1 MKLVIAEKPSVAM
14 SYAKVL
20 GANTKKDGYSEGN
33 GYIVTWCVGHLI
45 ELAMPEA
52 YDEKYKKW
60 DMANLP
66 FIPDKWRYAIK
77 KETAKQ
83 YKTVKQLL
91 VDDKVN
97 EVVCGT
103 DAGREGELIFRHVYK
118 MSGSKKP
125 IKRLWVSSM
134 EDSALKEGFNNLKNG
149 ADYENLYNAALARER
164 IDYLAGMNFSP
175 LVSLLYGGAGT
186 YFSIGRVQTP
196 TLNLVYQRDNDIAN
210 FVKEKYYV
218 VHIAKDG
225 LDAVSEHIKEQNIAE
240 KMQKECNGANATV
253 VKAEKKDKKVNMPTL
268 YDLTTLQRDANRLY
282 GFTADKTLK
291 VTQKLYENKLVTYPR
306 TDSAYLTEDMENVVD
321 EVSKKMLHLFNL
333 SADIAVNKHIFN
345 NNKVS
350 DHHAIIPTKADF
362 DINSLSM
369 DEQKIYSLIAMR
381 LLCAMGKPYLYEST
395 SIEISCAG
403 STFKANSNVIKDKGF
418 KTIEEFFKARYKA
431 DKDDRADT
439 KNNEATEINFAIAEG
454 MILENVTSEC
464 KEAFTKPQPHFTED
478 TLLSTMEKAGVKDMS
493 DEVERKGI
501 GTPATRAEIIE
512 KLVNRGYVIREKKN
526 ILITDKGKY
535 LVEVAPERIKSID
548 FTVDM
553 ENKLVDLS
561 NGKVTYQA
569 FMQEFNDY
577 ISDVV
582 DEYSKLEITD
592 KKIFANGP
600 ISDIGNCPLCKSPI
614 REGKTNYYCS
624 NKECKVCLWKEDNY
638 LKSMKKSMTKKIAS
652 DFFNKGY
659 SNIKGLVSPSKGT
672 EFDAKVICTFDEE
685 GRCKYNLE
693 FPKKKNN
700 KKN

>member
-1 MKLVIAEKPSVAM
+1 M
-14 SYAKVL
+14 SYAKIL
-20 GANTKKDGYSEGN
+20 GANTKKDGYAEGN
-33 GYIVTWCVGHLI
+33 GYIVTWCIGHLI

-52 YDEKYKKW
+52 YDEKYRKW

-66 FIPDKWRYAIK
+66 FIPEKWRYAVK
-77 KETAKQ
+77 KDTAKQ

-91 VDDKVN
+91 VDDRVD
-97 EVVCGT
+97 EVICGT

-118 MSGSKKP
+118 LSGSKKT

-134 EDSALKEGFNNLKNG
+134 EDTALKEGFKNLKNG
-149 ADYENLYNAALARER
+149 SDYENLYDAALARER

-175 LVSLLYGGAGT
+175 LVSLLYGGQGT

-218 VHIAKDG
+218 VRIKKNA
-225 LDAVSEHIKEQNIAE
+225 LEAASEHIKEYEIAE
-240 KMQKECNGANATV
+240 KMQKECNGSSATV
-253 VKAEKKDKKVNMPTL
+253 TRVEKKDKKVGTPTL
-268 YDLTTLQRDANRLY
+268 YNLTTLQRDANRLY

-291 VTQKLYENKLVTYPR
+291 LTQKLYENKYVTYPR
-306 TDSAYLTEDMENVVD
+306 TDSSYLTEDMADVAD

-333 SADIAVNKHIFN
+333 EADLHINKHMFN
-345 NNKVS
+345 NAKVS
-350 DHHAIIPTKADF
+350 DHHAIIPTKADVN
-362 DINSLSM
+362 INYLNA
-369 DEQKIYSLIAMR
+369 DEQRIYSLIAMR
-381 LLCAMGKPYLYEST
+381 LLCAMSKPYLYEST
-395 SIEISCAG
+395 SIELNCSGYI
-403 STFKANSNVIKDKGF
+403 FKANSNVVKDKGF
-418 KTIEEFFKARYKA
+418 KAVEDYFKQIYKA
-431 DKDDRADT
+431 DTDKRDKD
-439 KNNEATEINFAIAEG
+439 EASEIDFEVNEG
-454 MILENVTSEC
+454 MSLNNVSSDY
-464 KEAFTKPQPHFTED
+464 KEAFTKPQPHYTED
-478 TLLSTMEKAGVKDMS
+478 TLLSAMEKAGAKDMD

-512 KLVNRGYVIREKKN
+512 KLVSRGYVSREKKN
-526 ILITDKGKY
+526 IIITEKGKY
-535 LVEVAPERIKSID
+535 LVEVAPERIKSVD

-553 ENKLVDLS
+553 ENKLLDLS
-561 NGKVTYQA
+561 KGNVSYQA
-569 FMQEFNDY
+569 FMQDFNDY
-577 ISDVV
+577 ITSVV
-582 DEYSKLEITD
+582 DEFSKLEVTE
-592 KKIFANGP
+592 KKSFANGP
-600 ISDIGNCPLCKSPI
+600 ASDIGSCPLCKSPI

-693 FPKKKNN
+693 FLKNKSNKKKNYGGEVL
-700 KKN
+700 

>member
-1 MKLVIAEKPSVAM
+1 M

-20 GANTKKDGYSEGN
+20 GANTKKDGYAEGN

-77 KETAKQ
+77 KKTANQ

-91 VDDKVN
+91 VDDRVD
-97 EVVCGT
+97 EVICGT

-125 IKRLWVSSM
+125 IKRLWVSSQ

-149 ADYENLYNAALARER
+149 ADYEKLYNAALARER

-175 LVSLLYGGAGT
+175 LVSLLYGGEGT
-186 YFSIGRVQTP
+186 RFSVGRVQTP
-196 TLNLVYQRDNDIAN
+196 TLNLVYKREKDIAE
-210 FVKEKYYV
+210 FVKEKYYI
-218 VHIAKDG
+218 VHIKKEG
-225 LDAVSEHIKEQNIAE
+225 LDAVSEHIKEQEIAE
-240 KMQKECNGANATV
+240 KMQKACNGSSATITKV
-253 VKAEKKDKKVNMPTL
+253 EKKDNKVNAPLL

-282 GFTADKTLK
+282 GLTSDMTLQI
-291 VTQKLYENKLVTYPR
+291 TQKLYENKMVTYPR
-306 TDSAYLTEDMENVVD
+306 TDSSYLTEDMRSVAD
-321 EVSKKMLHLFNL
+321 EVSKKMLHLFDLN
-333 SADIAVNKHIFN
+333 VEFVENKKVFN
-345 NNKVS
+345 NAKVS
-350 DHHAIIPTKADF
+350 DHHAIIPTMTDV
-362 DINSLSM
+362 DLDSLTA

-381 LLCAMGKPYLYEST
+381 LICAFCKPYTYEST
-395 SIEISCAG
+395 SIELNCNEYK
-403 STFKANSNVIKDKGF
+403 FKANSNVVKDKGF
-418 KTIEEFFKARYKA
+418 KAIEEHFKQKYKA
-431 DKDDRADT
+431 DTEKKDKGGSED
-439 KNNEATEINFAIAEG
+439 INFNVAEG
-454 MILENVTSEC
+454 MVLDNMVSEN
-464 KEAFTKPQPHFTED
+464 KEAYTKPQPHYTED
-478 TLLSTMEKAGVKDMS
+478 TLLLAMENAGVKDMS
-493 DEVERKGI
+493 AEVERKGI
-501 GTPATRAEIIE
+501 GTSATRAEIIK
-512 KLVNRGYVIREKKN
+512 KLVGRGYVIRDKKN
-526 ILITDKGKY
+526 ILITEKGKY
-535 LVEVAPERIKSID
+535 LVEVAPERIKSVD

-592 KKIFANGP
+592 KKTFANGP

>member
-20 GANTKKDGYSEGN
+20 GANTKKDGYAEGN

-77 KETAKQ
+77 KKTANQ

-91 VDDKVN
+91 VDDRVD
-97 EVVCGT
+97 EVICGT

-125 IKRLWVSSM
+125 IKRLWVSSQ

-149 ADYENLYNAALARER
+149 ADYEKLYNAALARER

-175 LVSLLYGGAGT
+175 LVSLLYGGEGT
-186 YFSIGRVQTP
+186 RFSVGRVQTP
-196 TLNLVYQRDNDIAN
+196 TLNLVYKREKDIAE
-210 FVKEKYYV
+210 FVKEKYYI
-218 VHIAKDG
+218 VHIKKDG
-225 LDAVSEHIKEQNIAE
+225 LDAVSEHIKEQEIAE
-240 KMQKECNGANATV
+240 KMQKACNGSSATITKV
-253 VKAEKKDKKVNMPTL
+253 EKKDNKVNAPLL

-282 GFTADKTLK
+282 GLTSDMTLQI
-291 VTQKLYENKLVTYPR
+291 TQKLYENKMVTYPR
-306 TDSAYLTEDMENVVD
+306 TDSSYLTEDMRNVAD
-321 EVSKKMLHLFNL
+321 EVSKKMLHLFDL
-333 SADIAVNKHIFN
+333 SVELIENKKVFN
-345 NNKVS
+345 NAKVS
-350 DHHAIIPTKADF
+350 DHHAIIPTMTGADL
-362 DINSLSM
+362 DSLTA

-381 LLCAMGKPYLYEST
+381 LICAFCKPYTYEST
-395 SIEISCAG
+395 SIELNCNEYK
-403 STFKANSNVIKDKGF
+403 FKANSNVVKDKGF
-418 KTIEEFFKARYKA
+418 KAVEEHFKQKYKA
-431 DKDDRADT
+431 DTEKKDKGGSED
-439 KNNEATEINFAIAEG
+439 INFNVAEG
-454 MILENVTSEC
+454 MVLDNMVSEN
-464 KEAFTKPQPHFTED
+464 KEAYTKPQPHYTED
-478 TLLSTMEKAGVKDMS
+478 TLLLAMENAGVKDMS
-493 DEVERKGI
+493 AEVERKGI
-501 GTPATRAEIIE
+501 GTSATRAEIIK
-512 KLVNRGYVIREKKN
+512 KLVGRGYVIRDKKN
-526 ILITDKGKY
+526 ILITEKGKY
-535 LVEVAPERIKSID
+535 LVEVAPERIKSVD

-582 DEYSKLEITD
+582 DEYSKLEITE
-592 KKIFANGP
+592 KKNFANGP
-600 ISDIGNCPLCKSPI
+600 ASDIGNCPLCKSPI